1 MKIKTIRK
9 SDFPEKLKK
18 IKNSPEK
25 IFAIGNTNLLYEESF
40 GIVGTRKISEYGI
53 KNCTY
58 FTQELVYRG
67 IPIVSGMAEGTDS
80 VAHKVALENRGKTIA
95 VLGNGLGTI
104 YPKENEELFNSI
116 IENDGLIITE
126 YDYNTEPL
134 KQNFPKRNRIVSALS
149 EGILVIE
156 AAFRSG
162 TSITVNYAKAQGKN
176 VFALPGRLDNYLGV
190 GVNKLIKEGAI
201 FTTCID
207 DIINI
212 NIKKEYMEVY
222 NLLEEKELDLDD
234 IVNSL
239 DMEVIEI
246 LKIIT
251 NMEIDEVIKKD
262 ERGIYKIL

>member
-1 MKIKTIRK
+1 M
-9 SDFPEKLKK
+9 
-18 IKNSPEK
+18 
-25 IFAIGNTNLLYEESF
+25 
-40 GIVGTRKISEYGI
+40 
-53 KNCTY
+53 
-58 FTQELVYRG
+58 
-67 IPIVSGMAEGTDS
+67 
-80 VAHKVALENRGKTIA
+80 
-95 VLGNGLGTI
+95 
-104 YPKENEELFNSI
+104 FNSI

-207 DIINI
+207 DIIKNYPQFINRKRISIDKKINI

-246 LKIIT
+246 LKMIT